1 MKGQV
6 PSYYCP
12 AVSDAN
18 VQGVALLLKK
28 TDSDEE
34 LALSKWALKQSFP
47 MQSTVFSL
55 CQQLAQVVTGQNLRP
70 GEFQVKLVLATDPA
84 MHGTVENADLSNF
97 NSEQR
102 SLMLIEGQKS
112 GWFFE
117 RNKDALQLLEHAQQA
132 VGVTQ
137 PESAQVFSMAVQT
150 AATHFQIVN
159 RPRRDPGP
167 AIRPTGVAG
176 TFYPTDPGTL
186 EAQLDDLFHEAG
198 KPERWAA
205 AMVPHAGWMYSGKIA
220 ADVLKR
226 IEFPS
231 NIIVIGPKHT
241 REGVDWAVAPHHTW
255 ALPNGN
261 LESNVD
267 LAQKLAETIPGLE
280 LDAAAHRSEH
290 AIEVELPMIQRL
302 APQARVVGIA
312 IGGGNLKRCEAF
324 AEGLARVIQELDEPP
339 LLLVSSDMNHFAT
352 DAENRRLDELA
363 LEKMDALDPESLFEI
378 VREQHISMCG
388 VLPAVI
394 VMKTLQKMGKLS
406 RVERVGY
413 ATSGDITGDRSR
425 VVGYAGL
432 LMN

>member
-1 MKGQV
+1 
-6 PSYYCP
+6 
-12 AVSDAN
+12 
-18 VQGVALLLKK
+18 
-28 TDSDEE
+28 
-34 LALSKWALKQSFP
+34 
-47 MQSTVFSL
+47 
-55 CQQLAQVVTGQNLRP
+55 
-70 GEFQVKLVLATDPA
+70 
-84 MHGTVENADLSNF
+84 
-97 NSEQR
+97 
-102 SLMLIEGQKS
+102 
-112 GWFFE
+112 
-117 RNKDALQLLEHAQQA
+117 
-132 VGVTQ
+132 
-137 PESAQVFSMAVQT
+137 
-150 AATHFQIVN
+150 
-159 RPRRDPGP
+159 
-167 AIRPTGVAG
+167 
-176 TFYPTDPGTL
+176 
-186 EAQLDDLFHEAG
+186 G

-406 RVERVGY
+406 RVERVCY